1 MQTVSKQ
8 LDATLDKLEDVVDT
22 AEALTHDETL
32 RAQVES
38 ADPGPMATDDDTRL
52 LYRYLKCRMY
62 AVAELTTLK
71 EQTAAMI
78 RSAEAKVK
86 GLDYFFGE
94 AAARITAAKIAGG
107 KSKSLKTPFGTVGFR
122 AHKPLPVVLD
132 EAAAIAALRKL
143 NQPQCLAT
151 RTTIVKAALND
162 YVAST
167 GEVPD
172 GVDITEG
179 GEHFYLP
186 K

>member
-1 MQTVSKQ
+1 METMTPDQALADERQ
-8 LDATLDKLEDVVDT
+8 NPPENPEADALR
-22 AEALTHDETL
+22 AEA
-32 RAQVES
+32 ES
-38 ADPGPMATDDDTRL
+38 ADPGPLAQDDDTRTF
-52 LYRYLKCRMY
+52 YRYLRIRAQ

-71 EQTAAMI
+71 DQMAAMV
-78 RSAEAKVK
+78 RSAESRVK
-86 GLDYFFGE
+86 SLDYVYSEF
-94 AAARITAAKIAGG
+94 AARVTAAKLAGG

-122 AHKPLPVVLD
+122 THKPLPVVLD

-143 NQPQCLAT
+143 NQQQCL
-151 RTTIVKAALND
+151 TTKTSIVKAALND

-179 GEHFYLP
+179 GDVFYLP

>member
-1 MQTVSKQ
+1 MTTVTEH
-8 LDATLDKLEDVVDT
+8 LNTTPDVTADT
-22 AEALTHDETL
+22 DFAEAEAEHLNAL
-32 RAQVES
+32 RAEVDA
-38 ADPGPMATDDDTRL
+38 ADPGPLAQDDDTRT
-52 LYRYLKCRMY
+52 LYRYLRCRMH

-71 EQTAAMI
+71 DQMAAMVK
-78 RSAEAKVK
+78 SAEAKVK
-86 GLDYFFGE
+86 ALDYFFGE
-94 AAARITAAKIAGG
+94 SAARITAAKLDGG

-122 AHKPLPVVLD
+122 THKPLPVVLD

-151 RTTIVKAALND
+151 RTSIVKAALND

-172 GVDITEG
+172 GVDITDG
-179 GEHFYLP
+179 GERFYLP